1 MYAVHIYTYT
11 HTDRKD
17 EVGKV
22 CYRASHCE
30 GNPGGR
36 SLLAQPPVSDGSDVV
51 TRIKRQVSST
61 KKINKA

>member
-1 MYAVHIYTYT
+1 MRTTFTYT
-11 HTDRKD
+11 HKED

-36 SLLAQPPVSDGSDVV
+36 SLLAQPPVSDGSDTV
-51 TRIKRQVSST
+51 TRIKRQVLSA